1 MENTKSIQEQLE
13 EAEWLL
19 TWAVDEDFIDYWTAK
34 VEALEKR
41 LASSHIYRIER
52 RCPDRME
59 ALDIFDENQKTN
71 KRRWKNKVKVFK
83 RVSLDDVEK
92 TLNDF
97 YDRGQ
102 FITGTQLFP
111 MNSKNYTN
119 FDVVVYFRVPQDQ

>member
-1 MENTKSIQEQLE
+1 MET
-13 EAEWLL
+13 
-19 TWAVDEDFIDYWTAK
+19 
-34 VEALEKR
+34 
-41 LASSHIYRIER
+41 
-52 RCPDRME
+52 
-59 ALDIFDENQKTN
+59 LDVFDENQRSN

-83 RVSLDDVEK
+83 RITLDDLEK

-111 MNSKNYTN
+111 MNSRNYTN